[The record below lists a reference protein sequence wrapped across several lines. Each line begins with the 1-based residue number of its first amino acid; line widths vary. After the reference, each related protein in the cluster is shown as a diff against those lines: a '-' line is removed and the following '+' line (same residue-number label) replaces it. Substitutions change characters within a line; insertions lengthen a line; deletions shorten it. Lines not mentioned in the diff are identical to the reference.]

1 MSAWI
6 RQCGR
11 RIGVLLIGAAVAL
24 GLTPVGAASAGVP
37 GAAPRVVGGAPIT
50 SAEAPWQVLF
60 VINKSTLCSGSLISA
75 TTIASAAHC
84 FAGIAPGD
92 VQAWSGVT
100 NIPDRAKGSK
110 LSIAG
115 VTVHPAYNAATS
127 ANDIALV
134 QLSAPVDLSG
144 AARVISLPVAQ
155 DPAVWPAVGTPAR
168 ISGWGALKTDG
179 PPSDALRGATVQV
192 LGSPTDPCGSYGG
205 SFSVATS
212 ICAGMPGGGIDTC
225 QGDSGGPLVVDVNGL
240 PVLAGLTSTGSECAS
255 AQLPGVYTRLT
266 TYLPWIRSLSDVP
279 VAAPGTPTG
288 VVATSSAGKTVVS
301 WTAPAEAGSASTT
314 WTVTAA
320 PGGQTCQ
327 TSGAQCSVA
336 GLKLGTEASFTVQGR
351 NGFGAG
357 PASAPSAPAL
367 VVSGAAAP
375 GARVATKTIGAWS
388 GLKGSGAV
396 KAKAG
401 AGGTCKVAGAAV
413 VMVKAGLC
421 TVNVSRGKAKAQ
433 AVILVG

>member
-24 GLTPVGAASAGVP
+24 GVTPVGAASASVP

-60 VINKSTLCSGSLISA
+60 IINKSTLCSGSLISA

-134 QLSAPVDLSG
+134 QLSAPADLSG
-144 AARVISLPVAQ
+144 AARVISLPVVQ
-155 DPAVWPAVGTPAR
+155 DPAVWPSVGTPAS

-205 SFSVATS
+205 SFSAATS
-212 ICAGMPGGGIDTC
+212 ICAGIPGGGIDTC
-225 QGDSGGPLVVDVNGL
+225 QGDSGGPLVVEVNGL
-240 PVLAGLTSTGSECAS
+240 PVLAGLTSNGSDCAS

-266 TYLPWIRSLSDVP
+266 TYLPWIRSLTDVP

-301 WTAPAEAGSASTT
+301 WTAPAEAGSASTI

-351 NGFGAG
+351 NGFGTG

-367 VVSGAAAP
+367 VVSGAAAS

-396 KAKAG
+396 KAKVG